1 MTPLQ
6 QAVWNVDLLLTAAL
20 NDPTACRLLT
30 CGPAKFGYG
39 QVACI
44 LPFMRFGEFVMGA
57 QRLDAAPVAIKDILF
72 NNPGSALK
80 GIGHALIG
88 WLIASPVITVVLAQ
102 TLKPIFT
109 WAVQK

>member
-1 MTPLQ
+1 MCAQLFYY
-6 QAVWNVDLLLTAAL
+6 LLS
-20 NDPTACRLLT
+20 
-30 CGPAKFGYG
+30 

-57 QRLDAAPVAIKDILF
+57 PKLDAAPLAIKDILF

-80 GIGHALIG
+80 GIGHALVG

-102 TLKPIFT
+102 TLKPAFT

>member
-1 MTPLQ
+1 MCPN
-6 QAVWNVDLLLTAAL
+6 QAEQVL
-20 NDPTACRLLT
+20 
-30 CGPAKFGYG
+30 YG

-109 WAVQK
+109 WALQK